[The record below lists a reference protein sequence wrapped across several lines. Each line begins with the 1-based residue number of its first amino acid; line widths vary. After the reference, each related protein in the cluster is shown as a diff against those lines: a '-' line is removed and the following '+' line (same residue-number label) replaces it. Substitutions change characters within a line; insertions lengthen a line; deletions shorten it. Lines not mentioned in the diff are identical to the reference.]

1 MPARIG
7 LVAVV
12 LTCLAACA
20 GSASAGIGD
29 AQAVP
34 RAPYA
39 PTVRYLPAPGDV
51 PNPERGFFRQ
61 FTPFRLGTEEQPF
74 DDRTLAA
81 VRAEGLSMI
90 RAYFVIDEFRTAPIA
105 TAALDHINTDFAAV
119 RRAGLK
125 IVPRFT
131 YNFPG
136 IGRAADALD
145 APLDRVLEHLDQLAP
160 VLVANADVI
169 AFMETGF
176 VGAWGEWHSSS
187 SGLLE
192 PDHSLNTRSAAILA
206 RLLSVLPATR
216 MTALRYAFHKQQL
229 YGPLPLTPSNV
240 YRGSPQARVGAHN
253 DCLASGPTD
262 TGTYSPPSR
271 FAQSIDA
278 LKTYLGLDNRFVP
291 QGGETCGADGDP
303 VILAPE
309 AHCASALVDLA
320 RMRWSTLHL
329 GYHPAIIALWQQE
342 GCVDEIRSRLGYR
355 FRLLDAHVTAQAQ
368 AGRRWGMALRLVNDG
383 WAAPYNPRLVELVLR
398 HEGSGRLIR
407 FPLTEDPRF
416 WGAGETRLLSFSTV
430 LPPDLEDGDYDVL
443 LDLPDPERGLY
454 GVPAYSIRL
463 ANDGVWE
470 PDTGF
475 NDLHARVHVRLLEDT
490 RPNQCAGD
498 DRRDPVR
505 RCP

>member
-1 MPARIG
+1 MRIW
-7 LVAVV
+7 LAAAVV
-12 LTCLAACA
+12 ASLAACA
-20 GSASAGIGD
+20 GSASAGIGA
-29 AQAVP
+29 AQAAP
-34 RAPYA
+34 RAPYT
-39 PTVRYLPAPGDV
+39 PTVRYAQIPGDV

-61 FTPFRLGTEEQPF
+61 FTPFWLGTEEQPF

-81 VRAEGLSMI
+81 VRAEGLTMI
-90 RAYFVIDEFRTAPIA
+90 RAYFVIDEFRTSPI
-105 TAALDHINTDFAAV
+105 TRAALDHIDADFAAV

-136 IGRAADALD
+136 IGRAADARDASLD
-145 APLDRVLEHLDQLAP
+145 QVLGHLDQLAP
-160 VLVANADVI
+160 VLAANADVI

-176 VGAWGEWHSSS
+176 VGAWGEWHASS
-187 SGLLE
+187 SGLLA
-192 PDHSLNTRSAAILA
+192 PDHSLNTSSAAILA

-216 MTALRYAFHKQQL
+216 MTALRYAFHKEQL
-229 YGPLPLTPSNV
+229 YGPAPLTPADA
-240 YRGSPQARVGAHN
+240 YRGSSQARVGAHN
-253 DCLASGPTD
+253 DCFASGPTD

-271 FAQSIDA
+271 FPQSIDA
-278 LKTYLGLDNRFVP
+278 LKTYLSLDNRFVP
-291 QGGETCGADGDP
+291 QGGESCGADGDP
-303 VILAPE
+303 VVYAEPE

-329 GYHPAIIALWQQE
+329 GYHPAVIALWQQE
-342 GCVDEIRSRLGYR
+342 GCFDEIRSRLGYR
-355 FRLLDAHVTAQAQ
+355 FRLLDAHVPVQAQ
-368 AGRRWGMALRLVNDG
+368 AGRRWAMALRLTNDG

-398 HEGSGRLIR
+398 HEGSGRLVR

-416 WGAGETRLLSFSTV
+416 WGPGETRLISFATV

-463 ANDGVWE
+463 ANDGVWD
-470 PDTGF
+470 PATGF
-475 NDLHARVHVRLLEDT
+475 NDLHARVHVRLLEARGASRCT
-490 RPNQCAGD
+490 AGD
-498 DRRDPVR
+498 GRRDPAR